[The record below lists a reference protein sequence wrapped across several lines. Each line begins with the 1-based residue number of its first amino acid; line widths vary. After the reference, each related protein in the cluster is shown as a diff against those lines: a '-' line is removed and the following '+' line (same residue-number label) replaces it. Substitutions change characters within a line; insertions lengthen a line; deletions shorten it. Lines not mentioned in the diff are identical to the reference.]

1 MTKSKDGKF
10 WLSVLVVLAIGVVK
24 VLVMCRKPGDC

>member
-1 MTKSKDGKF
+1 MTKSKEGMF
-10 WLSVLVVLAIGVVK
+10 WLSVLVVMAIGAVK